1 MMRERPLA
9 WLDYFQ
15 ENHKKALL
23 HDFGSDVNLL
33 EELINLVSQC
43 VDEINVALPDSDLQ
57 KLYESKDE
65 KLLCATVSG
74 MLLYEAVERLH
85 AARSLLLLG
94 YQGRML
100 ACLRD
105 MIESL
110 YYSDVCMKNPQ
121 EARRWLDNGYISKD
135 TATEVHQVVERN
147 RKGQMWNLLSGAGVH
162 PRLATRLSSTRY
174 KTPSLGDF
182 RGDPHAVDTKNARR
196 ERDYRNTRLNI
207 WVAMTVAHDFVLYLH
222 ETYSRVCHENAEI
235 SSTMEKLETEYHAH
249 AKELSDS
256 IPTSVGDQIP

>member
-1 MMRERPLA
+1 MKERPLV

-15 ENHKKALL
+15 ENHKKTLL
-23 HDFGSDVNLL
+23 QDFGPDVNLL

-43 VDEINVALPDSDLQ
+43 VEEINVALPDSDLQ
-57 KLYESKDE
+57 QLYESKDE

-74 MLLYEAVERLH
+74 ILLYESIERLH

-121 EARRWLDNGYISKD
+121 EARHWLDNGYINKD
-135 TATEVHQVVERN
+135 TATKVHQVVERN

-162 PRLATRLSSTRY
+162 PLLATRLSSTRY
-174 KTPSLGDF
+174 KTSSLGDF

-196 ERDYRNTRLNI
+196 KKDYHNTRLNI
-207 WVAMTVAHDFVLYLH
+207 LVAMNVTHDFVLYLH

-235 SSTMEKLETEYHAH
+235 YSMMERLEKEYHARV
-249 AKELSDS
+249 KEIIDS

>member
-1 MMRERPLA
+1 MRGNVNHFDAFRGFCILKSCIEHLISPLA
-9 WLDYFQ
+9 PLT
-15 ENHKKALL
+15 
-23 HDFGSDVNLL
+23 
-33 EELINLVSQC
+33 I
-43 VDEINVALPDSDLQ
+43 I
-57 KLYESKDE
+57 
-65 KLLCATVSG
+65 
-74 MLLYEAVERLH
+74 VERLH

-105 MIESL
+105 VIEFL

-174 KTPSLGDF
+174 KTSSLGDF

-196 ERDYRNTRLNI
+196 ERDYRNTRLNM
-207 WVAMTVAHDFVLYLH
+207 WVAIWDKP
-222 ETYSRVCHENAEI
+222 SRIDAYCRSTNA
-235 SSTMEKLETEYHAH
+235 KLARPKWPRFRPKL
-249 AKELSDS
+249 A
-256 IPTSVGDQIP
+256 P